1 MRQLYISLS
10 KYKQYWC
17 KLIFWGYFP
26 PFHWICRQ
34 NFAKKMMNC
43 LHSFFLSMQIWN
55 MNFEKCIDVL
65 VGKSK
70 TQLKCR
76 DSLLI
81 SLSIVYLCM
90 TKVICSSMANLCL
103 SSTHSK
109 TKPPKKVLS
118 PTKRNWF
125 VIPILGELH
134 LLLPYR
140 TL

>member
-1 MRQLYISLS
+1 
-10 KYKQYWC
+10 
-17 KLIFWGYFP
+17 
-26 PFHWICRQ
+26 
-34 NFAKKMMNC
+34 
-43 LHSFFLSMQIWN
+43 

-118 PTKRNWF
+118 PTKPNLF

>member
-1 MRQLYISLS
+1 MTMRQLYISLS

-76 DSLLI
+76 DSVLI
-81 SLSIVYLCM
+81 GLSNVYLCM
-90 TKVICSSMANLCL
+90 TKVIGSLMASQCL
-103 SSTHSK
+103 SCNCWYFFITSLQIFH
-109 TKPPKKVLS
+109 LIFIE
-118 PTKRNWF
+118 PTNRRN
-125 VIPILGELH
+125 
-134 LLLPYR
+134 Y
-140 TL
+140 